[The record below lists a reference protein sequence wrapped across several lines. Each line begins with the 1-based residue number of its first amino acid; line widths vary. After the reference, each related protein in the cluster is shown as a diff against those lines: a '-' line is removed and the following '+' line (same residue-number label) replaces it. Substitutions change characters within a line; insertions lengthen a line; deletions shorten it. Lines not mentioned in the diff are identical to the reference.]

1 MATAIE
7 VRGVSKHFR
16 LYHEQ
21 FTSLK
26 ERMLHWGKVRYEDF
40 WALRDIEL
48 EIEEGQTFGLLGH
61 NGSGKSTLL
70 KCTAGIVQPTS
81 GEIMTR
87 GRVAAL
93 LELGAGFQPAM
104 SGRENIYL
112 NASLLGMSR
121 KYVDRRFD
129 DIVSFAELEQ
139 FIDNQVK
146 YYSSGM
152 YIRLGF
158 AVAVHMDPDILIV
171 DEVLAVGDELFQ
183 RKCFDRVRQF
193 QREGRTI
200 VVVTHS
206 PDLVRQV
213 CDRAAVLDH
222 GHLVGLG
229 SPAEAV
235 RSYREHLLRRQAY
248 LDAGEMTEMLS
259 LAQSEPSGSLPAQVE
274 QRGPESADGNA
285 STGPSATSA
294 RNDEAASGAGST
306 AGTALNGS
314 RPPATLTISYV
325 RIEPAYSAGRQYVET
340 GEPMQLVIGYQAS
353 DAFSDIVPSVTVYD
367 QKGTVLFSADTRLYP
382 AEIEVPPG
390 DGEFVFSFDSL
401 PLLDGDYPV
410 SVGVTSYDEYSVYDW
425 QEQQHTLSVITRN
438 GQTGLV
444 SVPARISQRPLV
456 ASDTPVGS
464 ECDPPAIEA

>member
-7 VRGVSKHFR
+7 VRGVSTHFR

-26 ERMLHWGKVRYEDF
+26 ERALHWGKVPYEDF
-40 WALRDIEL
+40 WALRDVEF
-48 EIEEGQTFGLLGH
+48 EVEEGQTFGLLGH

-70 KCTAGIVQPTS
+70 KCTAGIIQPTA

-121 KYVDRRFD
+121 KYVDSVFD

-152 YIRLGF
+152 YVRLGF

-183 RKCFDRVRQF
+183 RKCFDRVKQF
-193 QREGRTI
+193 QEEGRTI

-206 PDLVRQV
+206 PDMVRQV
-213 CDRAAVLDH
+213 CDKAAVLDH
-222 GHLVGLG
+222 GRLVGLG
-229 SPAEAV
+229 TPAEAV

-248 LDAGEMTEMLS
+248 LDTSDMSDLLT
-259 LAQSEPSGSLPAQVE
+259 LAANEE
-274 QRGPESADGNA
+274 A
-285 STGPSATSA
+285 SDVGPSDGLAD
-294 RNDEAASGAGST
+294 RDGST
-306 AGTALNGS
+306 STATPSYHSKRENGIQI
-314 RPPATLTISYV
+314 RYV
-325 RIEPAYSAGRQYVET
+325 RFEHPRSPDRQYVET
-340 GEPMQLVIGYQAS
+340 GESLRIVVGYHA
-353 DAFSDIVPSVTVYD
+353 DGPYDDVMPGYTVYD
-367 QKGTVLFSADTRLYP
+367 QRGTFLFGGNTKLFP
-382 AEIEVPPG
+382 AKIEVSAG
-390 DGEFVFSFDSL
+390 DGEFVFDIDSV

-410 SVGVTSYDEYSVYDW
+410 TIGVLTHDEYTVYDW
-425 QEQQHTLSVITRN
+425 HEQQYVLSVMNNSRH
-438 GQTGLV
+438 TGLLL
-444 SVPARISQRPLV
+444 VPTVISSKQF
-456 ASDTPVGS
+456 ASS
-464 ECDPPAIEA
+464 EETADPIL

>member
-1 MATAIE
+1 VATAIE

-26 ERMLHWGKVRYEDF
+26 ERMLHWGKVPYEDF
-40 WALRDIEL
+40 WALKDVEL
-48 EIEEGQTFGLLGH
+48 EIQEGQTFGLLGH

-70 KCTAGIVQPTS
+70 KCTAGIIQPTS
-81 GEIMTR
+81 GEIVTR

-121 KYVDRRFD
+121 KYVDRCFD
-129 DIVSFAELEQ
+129 DIVAFAELEQ

-152 YIRLGF
+152 YVRLGF

-222 GHLVGLG
+222 GLLVGLG

-248 LDAGEMTEMLS
+248 LDAGEMTEMLT
-259 LAQSEPSGSLPAQVE
+259 LAQSEAPPDPSGGIDAPVSSP
-274 QRGPESADGNA
+274 
-285 STGPSATSA
+285 TT
-294 RNDEAASGAGST
+294 GAGRSEPGT
-306 AGTALNGS
+306 IPGESSSQARADATPAGSG
-314 RPPATLTISYV
+314 TLSISYV
-325 RIEPAYSAGRQYVET
+325 HFEPGHSSGKSYVET
-340 GEPMQLVIGYQAS
+340 GAAMQIVIGYNSTATFT
-353 DAFSDIVPSVTVYD
+353 DVVPTVTVYD
-367 QKGTVLFSADTRLYP
+367 NKGVVLFTASTKLSP
-382 AEIEVPPG
+382 AEIEVRPG
-390 DGEFVFSFDSL
+390 SGEFVFSFDSM

-410 SVGVTSYDEYSVYDW
+410 TVGITSYDDYTVYDW

-438 GQTGLV
+438 SQTGLIY
-444 SVPARISQRPLV
+444 VPATITVRDAV
-456 ASDTPVGS
+456 ASGAPVGT
-464 ECDPPAIEA
+464 

>member
-26 ERMLHWGKVRYEDF
+26 ERMLHWGKVPYEDF
-40 WALRDIEL
+40 WALKNVEL
-48 EIEEGQTFGLLGH
+48 EIQEGQTFGLLGH

-70 KCTAGIVQPTS
+70 KCTAGIIQPTS

-121 KYVDRRFD
+121 KYVDKCFD
-129 DIVSFAELEQ
+129 DIVAFAELEQ

-152 YIRLGF
+152 YVRLGF

-222 GHLVGLG
+222 GSLVGLG

-235 RSYREHLLRRQAY
+235 RSYREHLLRRQSY
-248 LDAGEMTEMLS
+248 LDAGEMTEMLK
-259 LAQSEPSGSLPAQVE
+259 LAQADPTPGDSSATDTSESPPA
-274 QRGPESADGNA
+274 SASAN
-285 STGPSATSA
+285 SHATSA
-294 RNDEAASGAGST
+294 GSNNDDAKRDDSMFADGEGTSPAGESKLSI
-306 AGTALNGS
+306 A
-314 RPPATLTISYV
+314 YV
-325 RIEPAYSAGRQYVET
+325 HFEPAHSAGKSYVET
-340 GEPMQLVIGYQAS
+340 GVAMEVVIGYNSTATFR
-353 DAFSDIVPSVTVYD
+353 DVVPSVTVYD
-367 QKGTVLFSADTRLYP
+367 NKGVVLFTASTKLSP
-382 AEIEVPPG
+382 AEIEVRPG
-390 DGEFVFSFDSL
+390 SGEFVFSFASM

-410 SVGVTSYDEYSVYDW
+410 TVGITSYDEYTVYDW

-438 GQTGLV
+438 SQTGLIF
-444 SVPARISQRPLV
+444 VPARISQRL
-456 ASDTPVGS
+456 SISSEEPVGT
-464 ECDPPAIEA
+464 

>member
-1 MATAIE
+1 VATAIE

-26 ERMLHWGKVRYEDF
+26 ERMLHWGKVPYEDF
-40 WALRDIEL
+40 WALKDVEL
-48 EIEEGQTFGLLGH
+48 EIQEGQTFGLLGH

-70 KCTAGIVQPTS
+70 KCTAGIIQPTS
-81 GEIMTR
+81 GEIVTR

-121 KYVDRRFD
+121 KYVDRCFD
-129 DIVSFAELEQ
+129 DIVAFAELEQ

-152 YIRLGF
+152 YVRLGF

-222 GHLVGLG
+222 GLLVGLG

-248 LDAGEMTEMLS
+248 LDAGEMTEMLT
-259 LAQSEPSGSLPAQVE
+259 LAQSEAPP
-274 QRGPESADGNA
+274 D
-285 STGPSATSA
+285 PSAGIDAPVSSPTTGASHPEPYTTSGESSSQDRA
-294 RNDEAASGAGST
+294 DAAPAGS
-306 AGTALNGS
+306 GTLS
-314 RPPATLTISYV
+314 ISYV
-325 RIEPAYSAGRQYVET
+325 HFEPGHSSGKSYVET
-340 GEPMQLVIGYQAS
+340 GAAMEVVIGYNSTATFT
-353 DAFSDIVPSVTVYD
+353 DVVPTITVYD
-367 QKGTVLFSADTRLYP
+367 NKGVVLFTASTKLSP
-382 AEIEVPPG
+382 AEIEVNPG
-390 DGEFVFSFDSL
+390 SGELVFSFDSM

-410 SVGVTSYDEYSVYDW
+410 TVGITSYDDYTVYDW

-438 GQTGLV
+438 SQTGLIY
-444 SVPARISQRPLV
+444 VPAKITVRDAV
-456 ASDTPVGS
+456 ASGEPVRT
-464 ECDPPAIEA
+464 

>member
-26 ERMLHWGKVRYEDF
+26 ERMLHWGKVPYEDF
-40 WALRDIEL
+40 WALKDVEL
-48 EIEEGQTFGLLGH
+48 EIQEGQTFGLLGH

-70 KCTAGIVQPTS
+70 KCTAGIIQPTS
-81 GEIMTR
+81 GEIVTR

-121 KYVDRRFD
+121 KYVDRCFD
-129 DIVSFAELEQ
+129 DIVAFAELEQ

-152 YIRLGF
+152 YVRLGF

-222 GHLVGLG
+222 GLLVGLG

-248 LDAGEMTEMLS
+248 LDAGEMTEMLT
-259 LAQSEPSGSLPAQVE
+259 LAQSEAPPDPSGGIDAPVSSPTTGASRSE
-274 QRGPESADGNA
+274 PGTIPGESSSQDRAD
-285 STGPSATSA
+285 ATP
-294 RNDEAASGAGST
+294 AASG
-306 AGTALNGS
+306 
-314 RPPATLTISYV
+314 TLSISYV
-325 RIEPAYSAGRQYVET
+325 HFEPGHSSGKSYVET
-340 GEPMQLVIGYQAS
+340 GAAMEVVIGYNSTATFT
-353 DAFSDIVPSVTVYD
+353 DVVPTVTVYD
-367 QKGTVLFSADTRLYP
+367 NKGVVLFTASTKLSP
-382 AEIEVPPG
+382 AEIEVRPG
-390 DGEFVFSFDSL
+390 SGEFVFSFDSM

-410 SVGVTSYDEYSVYDW
+410 TVGITSYDDYTVYDW

-438 GQTGLV
+438 SQTGLIY
-444 SVPARISQRPLV
+444 VPATITVRDAV
-456 ASDTPVGS
+456 ASGAPVGT
-464 ECDPPAIEA
+464 

>member
-26 ERMLHWGKVRYEDF
+26 ERMLHWGKVPYEDF
-40 WALRDIEL
+40 WALKDVEL
-48 EIEEGQTFGLLGH
+48 EIQEGQTFGLLGH

-70 KCTAGIVQPTS
+70 KCTAGIIQPTS
-81 GEIMTR
+81 GEIVTR

-121 KYVDRRFD
+121 KYVDRCFD
-129 DIVSFAELEQ
+129 DIVAFAELEQ

-152 YIRLGF
+152 YVRLGF

-222 GHLVGLG
+222 GLLVGLG

-248 LDAGEMTEMLS
+248 LDAGEMTEMLT
-259 LAQSEPSGSLPAQVE
+259 LAQSEAPPDPSGGIDAPVSSP
-274 QRGPESADGNA
+274 
-285 STGPSATSA
+285 TT
-294 RNDEAASGAGST
+294 GAGRSEPGT
-306 AGTALNGS
+306 IPGESSSQARADATPAGSG
-314 RPPATLTISYV
+314 TLSISYV
-325 RIEPAYSAGRQYVET
+325 HFEPGHSSGKSYVET
-340 GEPMQLVIGYQAS
+340 GAAMQIVIGYNSTATFT
-353 DAFSDIVPSVTVYD
+353 DVVPTVTVYD
-367 QKGTVLFSADTRLYP
+367 NKGVVLFTASTKLSP
-382 AEIEVPPG
+382 AEIEVRPG
-390 DGEFVFSFDSL
+390 SGEFVFSFDSM

-410 SVGVTSYDEYSVYDW
+410 TVGITSYDDYTVYDW

-438 GQTGLV
+438 SQTGLIY
-444 SVPARISQRPLV
+444 VPATITVRDAV
-456 ASDTPVGS
+456 ASGAPVGT
-464 ECDPPAIEA
+464 

>member
-26 ERMLHWGKVRYEDF
+26 ERMLHWGKVPYEDF
-40 WALRDIEL
+40 WALRDVEL
-48 EIEEGQTFGLLGH
+48 EIQEGQTFGLLGH

-70 KCTAGIVQPTS
+70 KCTAGIIQPTS

-121 KYVDRRFD
+121 KYVDSCFD
-129 DIVSFAELEQ
+129 DIVAFAELEQ

-152 YIRLGF
+152 YVRLGF

-213 CDRAAVLDH
+213 CDKAAVLDH
-222 GHLVGLG
+222 GSLVGLG

-248 LDAGEMTEMLS
+248 LDAGEMTDMLT
-259 LAQSEPSGSLPAQVE
+259 LAQADPPSDSSPEADEPSSQAGRASVPSHAVHAVRTDPDPSVDDSDSRDRATPA
-274 QRGPESADGNA
+274 P
-285 STGPSATSA
+285 
-294 RNDEAASGAGST
+294 AGE
-306 AGTALNGS
+306 GTLVV
-314 RPPATLTISYV
+314 SYV
-325 RIEPAYSAGRQYVET
+325 HFEPGHSSGKSYVET
-340 GEPMQLVIGYQAS
+340 GAPMEVVIGYNSTATFR
-353 DAFSDIVPSVTVYD
+353 DVVPTVTVYD
-367 QKGTVLFSADTRLYP
+367 HKGVVLFTASTKLSP
-382 AEIEVPPG
+382 AEIEVTPG
-390 DGEFVFSFDSL
+390 SGEIVFSFDSM

-410 SVGVTSYDEYSVYDW
+410 TVGITSFDDYTVYDW
-425 QEQQHTLSVITRN
+425 QEQQYTLSVITRSS
-438 GQTGLV
+438 QTGMIHVPVRITQRNPVV
-444 SVPARISQRPLV
+444 SPA
-456 ASDTPVGS
+456 PVGT
-464 ECDPPAIEA
+464 